1 MRNSFPTDTKYFLG
15 YKFLLL
21 TSCRFLLLR
30 SSTDRGILHK
40 ASPRATNCAP
50 AFCQGKKSISTCK
63 LHMAKHH
70 FVTQQ
75 NGMVITEKKPFLMRF
90 HTFPHITHSRH
101 HRTMQFLSPLSL
113 PDVEKLICVAN
124 EWCIIFRFPHVT

>member
-1 MRNSFPTDTKYFLG
+1 MNQREKKKEMRNSFPTDTTYFLG

-40 ASPRATNCAP
+40 TSPRATNCAP

-75 NGMVITEKKPFLMRF
+75 NGMVITEKSHFLCVSIHFLTSPTHVTTGQCNSCPHYHFLMWK
-90 HTFPHITHSRH
+90 S
-101 HRTMQFLSPLSL
+101 
-113 PDVEKLICVAN
+113 
-124 EWCIIFRFPHVT
+124 